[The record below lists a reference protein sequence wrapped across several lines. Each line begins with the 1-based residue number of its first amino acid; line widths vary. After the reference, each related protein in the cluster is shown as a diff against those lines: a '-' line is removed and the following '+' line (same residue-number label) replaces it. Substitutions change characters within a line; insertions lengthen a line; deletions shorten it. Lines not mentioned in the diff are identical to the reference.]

1 MRLGSAGSIR
11 LPLVCSKT
19 FRSSS
24 CCFVLFGVLFGAS
37 HIPGYFVRCQP
48 YTSNAGH
55 ITVVA
60 VEGRVGD
67 GCLVRACVILVVRVS
82 SDARS
87 EGVGARREFDLDEFE
102 TSCPPLKLIVRMQAF
117 DKQSRECSPL
127 VSAHSSCSSAGSAI
141 SWRSRVGRGV
151 GLGGSACRSIR
162 RVRPSSS
169 ANRRMNCCQSNA

>member
-1 MRLGSAGSIR
+1 MGG
-11 LPLVCSKT
+11 VVWG
-19 FRSSS
+19 
-24 CCFVLFGVLFGAS
+24 VLFGGVVWGCCLGVLFGAS
-37 HIPGYFVRCQP
+37 HIPVMPCFVRCQS

-102 TSCPPLKLIVRMQAF
+102 KSCPPSKLIVRM
-117 DKQSRECSPL
+117 
-127 VSAHSSCSSAGSAI
+127 
-141 SWRSRVGRGV
+141 
-151 GLGGSACRSIR
+151 
-162 RVRPSSS
+162 
-169 ANRRMNCCQSNA
+169 